1 MGLVDWDAA
10 EILHILRVVLILI
23 FVQFCPV
30 FLFEYLS
37 IASQQR
43 IAVFIIL
50 AILGNLVDEE
60 KR

>member
-1 MGLVDWDAA
+1 MGLVDRDAA
-10 EILHILRVVLILI
+10 EILHIFWVVHILI
-23 FVQFCPV
+23 FVQLCPV
-30 FLFEYLS
+30 FLFKDFS

-60 KR
+60 K